1 MPGRFSVDLKEALKQ
16 LGDAK
21 TLSSKVTKPAADYM
35 RSITPIRTGNARAHT
50 GAVSDTEIV
59 ADYPYAE
66 KLDQGYS
73 SQAPDGM
80 SKKTIQYI
88 ERLVTQELKKQGK

>member
-1 MPGRFSVDLKEALKQ
+1 MPGAFSVDLRDALKQ

-21 TLSSKVTKPAADYM
+21 RLSANVTKPAADYM

-50 GAVSDTEIV
+50 YASSETEID
-59 ADYPYAE
+59 ADYSYAE

-73 SQAPDGM
+73 KQAPEGM
-80 SKKTIQYI
+80 SEKTIQYI
-88 ERLVTQELKKQGK
+88 EKLVERELTKLGK